1 MPNLKT
7 GKNDLLT
14 VDPQLASE
22 WHPTKNGSLIPSQVT
37 AGTNKKVWWLG
48 KCGHEWEATVASRH
62 KGVGCPYCAGKRVIV
77 GVNDLATVNPEL
89 AAEWHPTKNGNL
101 LPAQVKVKSNKKV
114 WWLGKCGH
122 EWEATVSSRSNERGC
137 PYCSG
142 NRVLKGFNDLATVN
156 PELAAEW
163 HPMKNGNLLPTQVTT
178 GSNKKVW
185 WLGKCGHEWEAAVS
199 SRSNER
205 GCPYCA
211 KVKVLAGFNDLSTR
225 RPDCLSWWDY
235 QKNSACN
242 ISPTD
247 LMPGSKLKVWWK
259 CPNGHHW
266 DQAVNVFLRDELS
279 CPVCSGKRCQEGVN
293 DLATVNPELATE
305 WHPTKNGDLQPTH
318 VMPYSNKKVWWKCAE
333 GHEWEATVCSRTNGN
348 GCPYCSNKKVLVGY
362 NDLATTRPDIASEWH
377 PVKNEDLLPTQFTYG
392 SEKKVWWL
400 CSKCGNEWETTINNR
415 TNGYF
420 STGCP
425 KCSGE
430 HATSFPEQALF
441 YYAQR
446 LVDKD
451 AQSRCKVDMSGS
463 LEEVDVWMPSLKCG
477 IEYDGEYYHARRE
490 DKDREKDSAAKAAG
504 IRLIRLIECDRN
516 AVDGDRIY
524 LNAHHH
530 QKRNIAQAIM
540 HVLSELTGRSIDVD
554 LEGDTAKIMGNYKM
568 LEEQNSLK
576 AMFPEIAAEWDYRRN
591 GDLLPENISY
601 GSTREVWWV
610 CPSCGESYKK
620 SLNTRTS
627 PRTRG
632 LQHCP
637 YCPTRR
643 GLASR
648 KRVICVESGK
658 VYSSVTKAAEA
669 VNRSTGAIS
678 LACKSGSVSAGCH
691 WRYLD

>member
-1 MPNLKT
+1 MPNLRT

-14 VDPQLASE
+14 VDPQLVSE

-114 WWLGKCGH
+114 WW
-122 EWEATVSSRSNERGC
+122 
-137 PYCSG
+137 
-142 NRVLKGFNDLATVN
+142 
-156 PELAAEW
+156 
-163 HPMKNGNLLPTQVTT
+163 
-178 GSNKKVW
+178 
-185 WLGKCGHEWEAAVS
+185 
-199 SRSNER
+199 
-205 GCPYCA
+205 
-211 KVKVLAGFNDLSTR
+211 
-225 RPDCLSWWDY
+225 
-235 QKNSACN
+235 
-242 ISPTD
+242 
-247 LMPGSKLKVWWK
+247 
-259 CPNGHHW
+259 
-266 DQAVNVFLRDELS
+266 
-279 CPVCSGKRCQEGVN
+279 
-293 DLATVNPELATE
+293 
-305 WHPTKNGDLQPTH
+305 
-318 VMPYSNKKVWWKCAE
+318 KCAE

-415 TNGYF
+415 TNRYF

-446 LVDKD
+446 FVDKD

-524 LNAHHH
+524 LNVHHH
-530 QKRNIAQAIM
+530 QKRNIA
-540 HVLSELTGRSIDVD
+540 
-554 LEGDTAKIMGNYKM
+554 
-568 LEEQNSLK
+568 
-576 AMFPEIAAEWDYRRN
+576 
-591 GDLLPENISY
+591 
-601 GSTREVWWV
+601 
-610 CPSCGESYKK
+610 
-620 SLNTRTS
+620 
-627 PRTRG
+627 
-632 LQHCP
+632 
-637 YCPTRR
+637 
-643 GLASR
+643 
-648 KRVICVESGK
+648 
-658 VYSSVTKAAEA
+658 
-669 VNRSTGAIS
+669 
-678 LACKSGSVSAGCH
+678 
-691 WRYLD
+691 

>member
-1 MPNLKT
+1 M
-7 GKNDLLT
+7 
-14 VDPQLASE
+14 AS
-22 WHPTKNGSLIPSQVT
+22 N
-37 AGTNKKVWWLG
+37 
-48 KCGHEWEATVASRH
+48 
-62 KGVGCPYCAGKRVIV
+62 
-77 GVNDLATVNPEL
+77 
-89 AAEWHPTKNGNL
+89 
-101 LPAQVKVKSNKKV
+101 
-114 WWLGKCGH
+114 
-122 EWEATVSSRSNERGC
+122 
-137 PYCSG
+137 
-142 NRVLKGFNDLATVN
+142 
-156 PELAAEW
+156 
-163 HPMKNGNLLPTQVTT
+163 
-178 GSNKKVW
+178 
-185 WLGKCGHEWEAAVS
+185 
-199 SRSNER
+199 
-205 GCPYCA
+205 
-211 KVKVLAGFNDLSTR
+211 
-225 RPDCLSWWDY
+225 
-235 QKNSACN
+235 
-242 ISPTD
+242 
-247 LMPGSKLKVWWK
+247 
-259 CPNGHHW
+259 
-266 DQAVNVFLRDELS
+266 
-279 CPVCSGKRCQEGVN
+279 
-293 DLATVNPELATE
+293 
-305 WHPTKNGDLQPTH
+305 KNGDLQPTH

-377 PVKNEDLLPTQFTYG
+377 PVKNEDLLPAQFTYG

-524 LNAHHH
+524 LNVHHH